1 MLVFFTDL
9 SLIEFQIR
17 YLTLFLLFSVIN
29 GFELFWMGILHK
41 NIQLI
46 LEFIKAHFLVLQ
58 FSYYTLKTFL
68 MMLPV
73 ILLSMKMILLYSQ
86 WDQAANLWQQLEL
99 ASERE
104 VDLRSTGLRQEV
116 AC

>member
-1 MLVFFTDL
+1 
-9 SLIEFQIR
+9 
-17 YLTLFLLFSVIN
+17 
-29 GFELFWMGILHK
+29 
-41 NIQLI
+41 
-46 LEFIKAHFLVLQ
+46 
-58 FSYYTLKTFL
+58 

-86 WDQAANLWQQLEL
+86 WDQASNLWQQLEL